1 MATRVHRVLT
11 AAGRPPGATPP
22 DVTRR
27 SFLRRGS
34 ALAVMGAVGASSLAL
49 VSPADGQA
57 LGDGQTRLNFR
68 DIQRMKTTMCRSS

>member
-1 MATRVHRVLT
+1 MATRVHRVLR